1 MLRQKELIARYGNP
15 LASADERGKFE
26 KAFMLIWN
34 YPPMIREAIP
44 SLGKSIYINREFQP
58 TYEKFLNELIRK
70 GLHKEINSNDECF
83 MPRLIRGSKTDI
95 SMHTWGIAV
104 DLNPT
109 HNPLGV
115 TRSQAIH
122 RGLRPFSEHFQQT
135 ARNCG
140 LVAGYDFGRCDGMHF
155 EMSQF
160 TI

>member
-1 MLRQKELIARYGNP
+1 MKQSQLIARYGNP

-26 KAFMLIWN
+26 KAFMTIWN
-34 YPPMIREAIP
+34 YPLQIRELIP
-44 SLGKSIYINREFQP
+44 SLGKSIYINRDFQP

-83 MPRLIRGSKTDI
+83 MPRLIRGSKKDI

-109 HNPLGV
+109 QNPLGL
-115 TRSQAIH
+115 TRTQAIH
-122 RGLRPFSEHFQQT
+122 RGLKPFSELFQQT
-135 ARNCG
+135 ARDSG

-155 EMSQF
+155 EMSKF
-160 TI
+160 PA